1 MMSGEMCVRVG
12 ETRSYPGRQLSSGRI
27 GTGQQLLCCHETG
40 VLKSPKVWLRNIRVP
55 SGACLNAQGCA
66 LNRPKI
72 LIVEDD
78 ADTRRALNLRLRFND
93 FDTVYAVDGF
103 SAVSAAA
110 KEHPDVIL
118 LDIGLPAGDG
128 FMVMERLKA
137 SAALATIPV
146 IVLTGRERKA
156 NFERA
161 MQSGCYAYFEK
172 PADNEALLT
181 AIRNAIGVS
190 VPANSAE
197 NRIG

>member
-1 MMSGEMCVRVG
+1 MSGEMCVRVG

-55 SGACLNAQGCA
+55 SGACLNARECA
-66 LNRPKI
+66 VSRPKI

-137 SAALATIPV
+137 TAALATIPV

-190 VPANSAE
+190 APANSAE